1 MATNEEIED
10 IIARTIT
17 SLHAGNAAVEF
28 TKPKTLQGWLYI
40 IVTAGGI
47 LGFLFAA
54 VVFLN
59 NIAEHSNKDF
69 HDGSLELIKKVEQS
83 IIEHAVSEEMHR
95 RESVLELKI
104 MKEVSPI
111 KGELRSIQQQVKN
124 LHGDISHV
132 QQSINKISDQL
143 NR

>member
-1 MATNEEIED
+1 MATHEEIEE
-10 IIARTIT
+10 IIAKTIT
-17 SLHAGNAAVEF
+17 TLHAGNAAVEF

-59 NIAEHSNKDF
+59 NIAEHSQKDF
-69 HDGSLELIKKVEQS
+69 HDGSLELIEKIEDS
-83 IIEHAVSEEMHR
+83 ILDHVVSEEMHR

-104 MKEVSPI
+104 IKEVSPI
-111 KGELRSIQQQVKN
+111 KGELRTIQQQVKN
-124 LHGDISHV
+124 LQGDIGQV
-132 QQSINKISDQL
+132 QQSINKISEKIHQ
-143 NR
+143 